1 MAQSGQLMLAA
12 HNICIRKSGIEFHSD
27 HPIPP
32 WTEMTVTLQIPREA
46 RKVNCN
52 GVIVA
57 CAGDDKAGYSISML
71 FTHLSRQSQ
80 VTLGAL
86 AR

>member
-1 MAQSGQLMLAA
+1 MLAA
-12 HNICIRKSGIEFHSD
+12 HDICIRKSGIEFHSD

-32 WTEMTVTLQIPREA
+32 WTEMTVTLQIPREVH
-46 RKVNCN
+46 RVNCN

-57 CAGDDKAGYSISML
+57 CTGNDRTGYSISML

-80 VTLGAL
+80 TTLSSL
-86 AR
+86 VR